1 MTTIWWIAW
10 VYMFCKAPQS
20 ILLMTLQFLVA
31 IIVLKMIRAYF
42 ELVDLGLKQITR
54 LFPPNV
60 FSKTVN

>member
-1 MTTIWWIAW
+1 M
-10 VYMFCKAPQS
+10 YMFCKAPQS

>member
-1 MTTIWWIAW
+1 MTPIWWIIW
-10 VYMFCKAPQS
+10 IYLFCNVPES

-42 ELVDLGLKQITR
+42 ELVDLGLKHITR
-54 LFPPNV
+54 LFPPTV